1 VRSRDLPDVFSGC
14 GCCLHARRVHVVYML
29 FTIHVI
35 CVIVCRK
42 LFMIAIAHSLLL
54 DRCLPDSAKPD
65 SPKPVSPKPD
75 SPKLG
80 FRVRVRVGVSANRV
94 SAKRVLANQD

>member
-54 DRCLPDSAKPD
+54 DRCLPDSPKPD
-65 SPKPVSPKPD
+65 SPKPD
-75 SPKLG
+75 LPKLG
-80 FRVRVRVGVSANRV
+80 FRVRVGISANRV
-94 SAKRVLANQD
+94 SAKRVSANQD